1 MAFVAPAEH
10 DEVVCAL
17 ATLLLADGG
26 VKVLKATNNTV
37 EPYWPM
43 LFAKYLG
50 EKDISELLLKPS
62 CGAAAPVA
70 AAAAAEGE
78 AAEEKKEEKKEEEEE
93 EEDIDM
99 SGGGLFGDDDDDW

>member
-1 MAFVAPAEH
+1 
-10 DEVVCAL
+10 
-17 ATLLLADGG
+17 
-26 VKVLKATNNTV
+26 
-37 EPYWPM
+37 M

-50 EKDISELLLKPS
+50 EKDIAELLMKPG

-70 AAAAAEGE
+70 GRIWLANGWLVEAGVAGAAAE
-78 AAEEKKEEKKEEEEE
+78 EEKKEEKKEESEE

>member
-1 MAFVAPAEH
+1 M
-10 DEVVCAL
+10 
-17 ATLLLADGG
+17 
-26 VKVLKATNNTV
+26 LKATNNTV

-70 AAAAAEGE
+70 G
-78 AAEEKKEEKKEEEEE
+78 
-93 EEDIDM
+93 I
-99 SGGGLFGDDDDDW
+99 